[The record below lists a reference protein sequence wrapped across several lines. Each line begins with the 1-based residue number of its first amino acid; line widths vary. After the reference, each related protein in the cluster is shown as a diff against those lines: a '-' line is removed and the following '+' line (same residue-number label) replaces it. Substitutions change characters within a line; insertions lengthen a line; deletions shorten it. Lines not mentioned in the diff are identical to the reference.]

1 MALETGTYIN
11 SLNAANPAAT
21 DALSSADD
29 HLRLIKSTIKA
40 TFPNVTGAVTATHTT
55 LNSVIVPSGGIII
68 WSGAES
74 AIPTGWVLCN
84 GSNSTPDLRDKFVMG
99 AGTTAVNTT
108 GGTNSLTI
116 ATANLPS
123 HTHAISFT
131 SGAGGSHTHSI
142 SSDGVHTHTFNVSGS
157 SGSDSNSFDVDNH
170 NNGNTGG
177 DSASK
182 TTSSS
187 GAHTHTIGSESSHT
201 HAISGTSAA
210 TGSGTAI
217 DNRPAFF
224 TLCYIMKS

>member
-11 SLNAANPAAT
+11 SLDAANPAAT

-55 LNSVIVPSGGIII
+55 LNSTIVPSGGIII

-99 AGTTAVNTT
+99 AGTTAVNTA

-116 ATANLPS
+116 AEANLPS
-123 HTHAISFT
+123 HTHAISLT
-131 SGAGGSHTHSI
+131 SGAGGSHTHTI
-142 SSDGVHTHTFNVSGS
+142 SSDGAHTHSFDVSGS
-157 SGSDSNSFDVDNH
+157 PGADSNSFDVDGH

-224 TLCYIMKS
+224 TLCYIMKT

>member
-11 SLNAANPAAT
+11 SLDAANPAAT

-55 LNSVIVPSGGIII
+55 LNSTIVPSGGIII

-123 HTHAISFT
+123 HTHAISLT

-142 SSDGVHTHTFNVSGS
+142 SSDGAHSHTFVVHGS
-157 SGSDSNSFDVDNH
+157 PGSDTNSFDVDNQ
-170 NNGNTGG
+170 NNGGSDAPST
-177 DSASK
+177 K

-224 TLCYIMKS
+224 TLCYIMKT

>member
-1 MALETGTYIN
+1 MALETGTYIDD
-11 SLNAANPAAT
+11 LVATNPAAT
-21 DALSSADD
+21 DALSAADD
-29 HLRLIKSTIKA
+29 HIRLIKSTIKA
-40 TFPNVTGAVTATHTT
+40 TFPNITGPVTSTQAVLNTT
-55 LNSVIVPSGGIII
+55 FPAGGIVI
-68 WSGAES
+68 WSGAEA

-84 GSNSTPDLRDKFVMG
+84 GSNSTPDLREKFVMG

-123 HTHAISFT
+123 HTHAISLT

-142 SSDGVHTHTFNVSGS
+142 SDAGAHSHTFNVSGS
-157 SGSDSNSFDVDNH
+157 PGSDSNNFDVDNH

-182 TTSSS
+182 TTSSVA
-187 GAHTHTIGSESSHT
+187 AHTHTIGSESAHT

-210 TGSGTAI
+210 TGGATAI
-217 DNRPAFF
+217 DNRPLYFS
-224 TLCYIMKS
+224 LCYIMKS

>member
-11 SLNAANPAAT
+11 DLVATNPAAT
-21 DALSSADD
+21 DALSAADD
-29 HLRLIKSTIKA
+29 HIRLIKSTIKA
-40 TFPNVTGAVTATHTT
+40 TFPNITGAVTATHTT

-108 GGTNSLTI
+108 GGTSSLTI
-116 ATANLPS
+116 AEANLPS

-142 SSDGVHTHTFNVSGS
+142 SSDGAHTHTFNVSGS
-157 SGSDSNSFDVDNH
+157 PGSDSNNFDVDNH

-201 HAISGTSAA
+201 HDISGTSAA